1 VLTLPSARKT
11 DMSGAEVGLVLGLI
25 SSIITIIETTYQ
37 LYEAVEDEKG
47 LPANFK
53 KAASKVPLISKI
65 LDDAEKYIESV
76 QDEDKKAALKSTL
89 ENCNRGVLN
98 HMGPHQTYFE
108 MSLIYPSCMCY
119 HRNHSE

>member
-1 VLTLPSARKT
+1 
-11 DMSGAEVGLVLGLI
+11 MSGAEVGLVLGLI

-108 MSLIYPSCMCY
+108 MSLIYPSCMCH